1 MSEATKIS
9 YANDIRH
16 LFRDKDI
23 NAMKAA
29 FDLSKY
35 QDVCAHADNILKYLA
50 DGRMPCDGA
59 WPAANVDLFRKW
71 IAAGKL
77 A

>member
-1 MSEATKIS
+1 MNDSTKTS
-9 YANDIRH
+9 YATDIRR
-16 LFRDKDI
+16 LFREKDI
-23 NAMKAA
+23 NAMKRA

-35 QDVCAHADNILKYLA
+35 EDVSENAENILKYLA

-59 WPAANVDLFRKW
+59 WPAAEVDLFRKW
-71 IAAGKL
+71 IADGKL